1 MIKKYIKNPI
11 PIEAVQWNGENIK
24 EIADFI
30 GEYTGEIRGGSLYIK
45 TIEGDMF
52 APIGSYIIKGVN
64 GEFYP
69 CREDIFEKTYEEVSA
84 SVS

>member
-11 PIEAVQWNGENIK
+11 PIDALQWNGDNK
-24 EIADFI
+24 DEILNFI
-30 GEYTGEIRGGSLYIK
+30 GESAEIRGGSLYIK
-45 TIEGDMF
+45 TLEGNMF
-52 APIGSYIIKGVN
+52 APIGRYIIKGVN

-69 CREDIFEKTYEEVSA
+69 CREDIFEKTYEEVST

>member
-11 PIEAVQWNGENIK
+11 PIEALQWNGDNK
-24 EIADFI
+24 DEILSFI
-30 GEYTGEIRGGSLYIK
+30 GESAEIRGGSLYIK
-45 TIEGDMF
+45 TLEGDMF

-69 CREDIFEKTYEEVSA
+69 CREDIFEKTYEEVST

>member
-1 MIKKYIKNPI
+1 MIWMRFWQS
-11 PIEAVQWNGENIK
+11 A
-24 EIADFI
+24 
-30 GEYTGEIRGGSLYIK
+30 EIRGESLYIK
-45 TIEGDMF
+45 TLEGDMF

-69 CREDIFEKTYEEVSA
+69 CREDIFEKTYEEVST

>member
-11 PIEAVQWNGENIK
+11 PVEAIQWDGNNEE
-24 EIADFI
+24 EILAFI
-30 GEYTGEIRGGSLYIK
+30 GKTAQLRGGSLYIK
-45 TIEGDMF
+45 TLEGDML

-69 CREDIFEKTYEEVSA
+69 CREDIFQKTYEEVS
-84 SVS
+84 

>member
-11 PIEAVQWNGENIK
+11 PIEALQWNGDNKDEVLS
-24 EIADFI
+24 FI
-30 GEYTGEIRGGSLYIK
+30 GESAEIRGGSLYIK
-45 TIEGDMF
+45 TLEGDMF

>member
-11 PIEAVQWNGENIK
+11 PIDALQWDGDNEKEVLDFVGES
-24 EIADFI
+24 A
-30 GEYTGEIRGGSLYIK
+30 EIRGGSLYIK
-45 TIEGDMF
+45 TLEGDML

-69 CREDIFEKTYEEVSA
+69 CREDIFKKTYEEVR
-84 SVS
+84 